1 MIIRFN
7 YLTHAFA
14 CFFVVFCSLSPSWSA
29 GNKNEKLPNESPA
42 KKRTILIPSEEFT
55 DTTTHVEMPGDSI
68 LIAQIVS
75 SKAFKDYKAPWN
87 RSSTQN
93 NPFHDLDISSKKQ
106 IPSGFIVESFWSGGA
121 PCSHVQISSFDKRGT
136 LLQVLPFLAG
146 CDCPSECEG
155 CETRKSIHW
164 SSPTRFYIKKKSVI
178 VLNRSEERTTLEIDD
193 CEIKTI
199 YAKTDCEI
207 NTQGEIII
215 GQEKKITRKEGLLI
229 DLQGKHSLSSISG
242 FSGANTLYDYTKT
255 NDIWDAGGSSIHQAK
270 REPFNIPLDT
280 KQQALLNGLEI
291 HVQKDLSI
299 VVRAND
305 TLILSIPFNPNGPLI
320 NLSGNTEGYVLRVP
334 DSLNSSTAFVNEVL
348 YLAVVDVIKGN
359 MLSPIDVVIGI
370 SDAYKL
376 TYNVLERQF
385 ELTLFYSNCCD
396 NAIYLFNQY

>member
-1 MIIRFN
+1 M
-7 YLTHAFA
+7 
-14 CFFVVFCSLSPSWSA
+14 
-29 GNKNEKLPNESPA
+29 
-42 KKRTILIPSEEFT
+42 
-55 DTTTHVEMPGDSI
+55 
-68 LIAQIVS
+68 
-75 SKAFKDYKAPWN
+75 
-87 RSSTQN
+87 
-93 NPFHDLDISSKKQ
+93 
-106 IPSGFIVESFWSGGA
+106 
-121 PCSHVQISSFDKRGT
+121 
-136 LLQVLPFLAG
+136 
-146 CDCPSECEG
+146 
-155 CETRKSIHW
+155 
-164 SSPTRFYIKKKSVI
+164 
-178 VLNRSEERTTLEIDD
+178 
-193 CEIKTI
+193 
-199 YAKTDCEI
+199 
-207 NTQGEIII
+207 
-215 GQEKKITRKEGLLI
+215 LI

-255 NDIWDAGGSSIHQAK
+255 NDIWDAGGSSIHQAR

-359 MLSPIDVVIGI
+359 MLSPIDVVIGN